1 MKWSWR
7 RALGLE
13 QKAIIGLNS
22 ELADWVGVSR
32 QDGVNFRT
40 NMVTLSEYQDSG
52 SGGTGGVLA
61 LSAAWACVNLLAGT
75 IASLPLMVYRTDRDG
90 RRSVAGDHPLYRVL
104 HDSPNADQTA
114 VDFWEFVCACLE
126 MHGNSYCEVERSGDG
141 RVIALSPPLVPE
153 AVSVQRIGNGD
164 LEYRWSEG
172 QRPRRETQA
181 RILHIRG
188 FGGSPLGGLSTLSFG
203 RQAFG
208 MARSI
213 ERAARATFAN
223 GVRSSG
229 VMSSDKAFTKDQ
241 RTSAEEL
248 LQEKYAGAMNAGR
261 PMLLDNGLKWQSIS
275 INPED
280 AQMLESRAF
289 SVEEIC
295 RFFGVPPHMVGHTE
309 KTTSWGTGLEQQTL
323 GFQKFTLRRRL
334 KRIEQALEKQL
345 LTAADRAAGVTI
357 EFNLE
362 GLLRA
367 DSKSR
372 AEFYNAGLQNGWF
385 TINEVRGLENMPPVE
400 GGDVPRMQMQNVPIT
415 EAGQAPPPVDETE
428 ALKAIGALEAKMDSY
443 KHAAPPPPQVIN
455 VRMPELKM
463 PAPSVT
469 VSAEIKGGKVT
480 KTVRR
485 DDRGLIES
493 ISEESS

>member
-13 QKAIIGLNS
+13 QKAIIGLNDA
-22 ELADWVGVSR
+22 LAENYGDASR

-40 NMVTLSEYQDSG
+40 NMITLSEYQDSG
-52 SGGTGGVLA
+52 SGAGGVLA

-75 IASLPLMVYRTDRDG
+75 IASLPLMVYRTDRQG
-90 RRSVAGDHPLYRVL
+90 RRTVAANHPLYRVL

-114 VDFWEFVCACLE
+114 LDFWEFICACLE
-126 MHGNSYCEVERSGDG
+126 MHGNAYCEIERGADG
-141 RVIALSPPLVPE
+141 RVIALSPPVVPE
-153 AVSVQRIGNGD
+153 SVQVRRLENGD
-164 LEYRWSEG
+164 LEYRWTSG
-172 QRPRRETQA
+172 ARNRVETQG

-208 MARSI
+208 IARTI
-213 ERAARATFAN
+213 NRAASATFSN
-223 GVRSSG
+223 GVKPSG
-229 VMSSDKAFTKDQ
+229 VMSVDKALSGEQ
-241 RTSAEEL
+241 RAAAEDL
-248 LQEKYAGAMNAGR
+248 LQQKYAGAMNAGV
-261 PMLLDNGLKWQSIS
+261 PMLLDNGVKWQSIS

-309 KTTSWGTGLEQQTL
+309 KATSWGTGLEQQTL

-345 LTAADRAAGVTI
+345 LTARDRAEGITI

-372 AEFYNAGLQNGWF
+372 SEFYASGLQNGWF
-385 TINEVRGLENMPPVE
+385 TINEVRSLENMPPVD
-400 GGDVPRMQMQNVPIT
+400 GGDTPRMQVQNVPIT
-415 EAGQAPPPVDETE
+415 EAGKLPPPE
-428 ALKAIGALEAKMDSY
+428 AD
-443 KHAAPPPPQVIN
+443 AA
-455 VRMPELKM
+455 
-463 PAPSVT
+463 
-469 VSAEIKGGKVT
+469 
-480 KTVRR
+480 
-485 DDRGLIES
+485 
-493 ISEESS
+493 